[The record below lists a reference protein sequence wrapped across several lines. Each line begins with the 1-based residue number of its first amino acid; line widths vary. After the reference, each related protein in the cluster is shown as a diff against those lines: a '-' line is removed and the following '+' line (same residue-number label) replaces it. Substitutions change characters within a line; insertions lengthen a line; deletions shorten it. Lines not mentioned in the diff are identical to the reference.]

1 MGAQLC
7 GMNAPSA
14 PERPRFRPIAPHDA
28 PAAAALIRDIMR
40 AEGLGGEGY
49 SIHDPEVDDMYAAYR
64 QPRACYLVCGEEG
77 SGRLL
82 GGGGI
87 APLEGGAE
95 DVCELRKMYFRHEL
109 RGRGAGRALLTQ
121 LIAEARRLGYA
132 TMYLESKSHLTQALR
147 LYERAGFER
156 LEAAMGS
163 SGHDVCDVHMALS
176 LR

>member
-1 MGAQLC
+1 MRAT
-7 GMNAPSA
+7 ASTVPV
-14 PERPRFRPIAPHDA
+14 FRPIPPNDV
-28 PAAAALIRDIMR
+28 AAAASLIRDVMR

-64 QPRACYLVCGEEG
+64 LPRARYLVCGEEG

-87 APLEGGAE
+87 APLTGAAD
-95 DVCELRKMYFRHEL
+95 DVCELRKMYFRSEL

-121 LIAEARRLGYA
+121 LIAEARALGYA
-132 TMYLESKSHLTQALR
+132 TVYLESKGHLTQALK